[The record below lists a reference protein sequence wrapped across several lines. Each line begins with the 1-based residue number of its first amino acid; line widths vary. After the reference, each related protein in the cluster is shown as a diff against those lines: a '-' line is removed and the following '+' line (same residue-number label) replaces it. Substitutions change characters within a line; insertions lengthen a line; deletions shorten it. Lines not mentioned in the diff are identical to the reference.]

1 MVIYIVM
8 LVYQRVNHGFGGVS
22 CGQGLERY
30 GLTRIHDTCTK
41 KTKTWRQV
49 DIYIPSRRCS
59 GRYGMH
65 GPFVVDLPI
74 PRYMVVLVYQRV
86 SNKKV

>member
-1 MVIYIVM
+1 MWAGIREIWAHKNSRHLREKNNDMETSGY
-8 LVYQRVNHGFGGVS
+8 
-22 CGQGLERY
+22 
-30 GLTRIHDTCTK
+30 
-41 KTKTWRQV
+41 
-49 DIYIPSRRCS
+49 IYIPSRRCS